1 MSLLLKILRPKKI
14 SRRHVDWTWRHHF
27 YRWILKRMCY
37 LYKFGAVHDVIQL
50 GKIKCIHNIRDEA
63 FENELK
69 KFDVEAKIIMRN
81 EHTPYNR
88 AGHFVHFHFFK
99 WTETLTIYNEKS
111 EYCVTRNTTH
121 SVSTNM
127 LGEFRTSEPN
137 SILSITEFIENNI
150 QAKQQKDKPT
160 RQSSQL
166 QHERHKESVKTE
178 NIKPVTIQ
186 SKGTADNT
194 ILKRGKINI
203 DLTF

>member
-1 MSLLLKILRPKKI
+1 MSFLLKILRPKKI
-14 SRRHVDWTWRHHF
+14 SNRQADWTWRHHF
-27 YRWILKRMCY
+27 YRWILKMMCS
-37 LYKFGAVHDVIQL
+37 LYKYGAIHDKIQL
-50 GKIKCIHNIRDEA
+50 GEFKCILNIRDEA

-69 KFDVEAKIIMRN
+69 IFNVEAKITKHN
-81 EHTPYNR
+81 EHTPYNK
-88 AGHFVHFHFFK
+88 AGHFVHFHIFK
-99 WTETLTIYNEKS
+99 WTETLTIYNGKG
-111 EYCVTRNTTH
+111 EYRITRNTTLT
-121 SVSTNM
+121 VSTNM
-127 LGEFRTSEPN
+127 TGEFRASEPN
-137 SILSITEFIENNI
+137 NILAVTEFIENNI

-186 SKGTADNT
+186 PRGTADNT